1 MRRLLLTLTDEDEN
15 WTERRHIKVPGDI
28 HPRAVADAME
38 SHVKD
43 VWGEFLTADEIIE
56 KHEAALP

>member
-1 MRRLLLTLTDEDEN
+1 MRRLLLTLSDEDDN

-28 HPRAVADAME
+28 HPSAVADAMTH
-38 SHVKD
+38 HVRD
-43 VWGEFLTADEIIE
+43 VWGEYLTSDEIID